1 MSKYR
6 LREQQKEPAQ
16 LTYERESNEPSP
28 TASIYGFAI
37 GFAAGLLS
45 CLGIINFIIPV
56 GIEFISLIL
65 SVLLISMFMFNIYAM
80 KKARN
85 SD

>member
-1 MSKYR
+1 MTKYR
-6 LREQQKEPAQ
+6 LRDEAQQQFPAQ
-16 LTYERESNEPSP
+16 ESSEPSP